1 MTDTFQNVGI
11 ILNAIAILAIL
22 WGLR

>member
-1 MTDTFQNVGI
+1 MTDTFQNIGI
-11 ILNAIAILAIL
+11 ILNAVGILAII